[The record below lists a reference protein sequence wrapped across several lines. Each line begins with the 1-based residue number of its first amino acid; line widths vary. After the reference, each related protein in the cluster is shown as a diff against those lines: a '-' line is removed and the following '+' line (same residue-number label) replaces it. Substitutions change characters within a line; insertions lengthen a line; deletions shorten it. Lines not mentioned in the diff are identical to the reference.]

1 MFVTNESEQL
11 NNNQDQDKQVMPKLY
26 RQIQIYRKRK
36 TTNLTIQLTKEK
48 DHSAQQ
54 TKNQGNGSFGHYLS
68 TNYKYKQEINKL
80 K

>member
-1 MFVTNESEQL
+1 MFVTNQSEQL
-11 NNNQDQDKQVMPKLY
+11 NNNQDQDNQVKPKLY
-26 RQIQIYRKRK
+26 RRMQMYYRKR
-36 TTNLTIQLTKEK
+36 TNLTIQLTKDK

-54 TKNQGNGSFGHYLS
+54 TKSQDKGSFGHYLS

>member
-1 MFVTNESEQL
+1 MFVTNQSEQL
-11 NNNQDQDKQVMPKLY
+11 NNNQDQDNQVKPKLY
-26 RQIQIYRKRK
+26 RRIQIYYRKR
-36 TTNLTIQLTKEK
+36 TNLTIQLTKDK

-54 TKNQGNGSFGHYLS
+54 TKNQDKGSFGHYLS